1 MGMLKYREHTFPL
14 GQKVTDIITKV
25 TTRKAA
31 AEAFAKLSEM
41 CETHRLSNPAFELI
55 QIGATHS
62 PYYTGHEPHVLVQSF
77 NIIVKM
83 HNDAHCF
90 NIHSQRAL
98 TDEPDFDKFGS
109 LAKLHEISNA
119 DLAA

>member
-1 MGMLKYREHTFPL
+1 MGVLKYREHTFPL
-14 GQKVTDIITKV
+14 GQKVAAIIEKV

-31 AEAFAKLSEM
+31 AEAFAKLGEM
-41 CETHRLSNPAFELI
+41 CESQLIANPAFEII
-55 QIGATHS
+55 QIGAAHS

-83 HNDAHCF
+83 YDDGHCF

-109 LAKLHEISNA
+109 LAKLNELQNQS
-119 DLAA
+119 LAV